1 MDVCDLCGQRTTGGG
16 FNRAAGLDICDRCL
30 RGDLE
35 IALRRIG
42 AKIDTKLTIK
52 EEESYGVG
60 SETQYSLSL
69 EGSIGFS
76 RGMSASFGRA
86 TAFSRFRDK
95 FGKKI
100 RSGDPFFDEKIAVS
114 SRSPEVLEALLRV
127 RTSLS
132 SKKSVTKYV
141 AALRTKALSEV
152 SATMPCVY

>member
-1 MDVCDLCGQRTTGGG
+1 M
-16 FNRAAGLDICDRCL
+16 
-30 RGDLE
+30 
-35 IALRRIG
+35 
-42 AKIDTKLTIK
+42 
-52 EEESYGVG
+52 G

-114 SRSPEVLEALLRV
+114 SRSPEVLEALLRLEGV
-127 RTSLS
+127 QTAIFEFVSVAGGLHIDEGTVKCHVASSSEPPPEVDLTLNLCALLFFMRRVHEQNAPGDSRT
-132 SKKSVTKYV
+132 
-141 AALRTKALSEV
+141 
-152 SATMPCVY
+152 